1 MENKHVGWLIIG
13 IGVVMGVV
21 VFLFNNLLKENISL
35 SCTHGPTCEMYTN
48 LNLQTWM
55 SISIVAVVIIIGIVI
70 MLTKP
75 KEKIVIQT
83 KTRTIK
89 EKKKEIDLSKLDTK
103 EKETIKLLQDEN
115 GAIFQAELME
125 RLEIGKVG
133 MTRLLDKL
141 ESKEII
147 ERKRRGM
154 NNIVVLRN

>member
-13 IGVVMGVV
+13 IGIVMGIMVLM
-21 VFLFNNLLKENISL
+21 FDKILKKTIGATCSMGPSCGMYSDVNI
-35 SCTHGPTCEMYTN
+35 
-48 LNLQTWM
+48 QTWM
-55 SISIVAVVIIIGIVI
+55 SLAIVAVIIIIGVVI
-70 MLTKP
+70 ILMKP
-75 KEKIVIQT
+75 KEKIIV

-89 EKKKEIDLSKLDTK
+89 EKKKKLDLSKLDAK
-103 EKETIKLLQDEN
+103 EKELVKLLQAEN

-154 NNIVVLRN
+154 NNIVVLKD

>member
-13 IGVVMGVV
+13 IGVVMGIMVLMFDKV
-21 VFLFNNLLKENISL
+21 LKDTVKT
-35 SCTHGPTCEMYTN
+35 SCSMGASCGMYSN
-48 LNLQTWM
+48 VNVQTWM
-55 SISIVAVVIIIGIVI
+55 SIAIVAVIVIIGIVI
-70 MLTKP
+70 IFMKP
-75 KEKIVIQT
+75 KEKIII
-83 KTRTIK
+83 KTRTVK
-89 EKKKEIDLSKLDTK
+89 EKKKKLDLSKLDTK
-103 EKETIKLLQDEN
+103 EKELVKLLQEEN

-125 RLEIGKVG
+125 KLEIGKVG